1 MNRYFFVLLVLAGV
15 AGGIALTGC
24 GGDDTE
30 DGLSPLVVETD
41 APLLLAEPSEK
52 SGASSP
58 PATKAAV
65 ENAACFVC
73 HANYSEDELAA
84 DHAAADVG
92 CTKCHGE
99 SHPHRND
106 ENHTTP
112 PDHMY
117 ALEAVVPLCQQCH
130 QSAKIDPQKIETVR
144 REQSDKPASEPVV
157 CTDCHGKHRL
167 ASRNVRWDK
176 TTGKLISAG
185 RAD

>member
-1 MNRYFFVLLVLAGV
+1 MNRYVFALLALAAV
-15 AGGIALTGC
+15 AGGIALIGC
-24 GGDDTE
+24 GSDDT
-30 DGLSPLVVETD
+30 DDDLAALVVDTD
-41 APLLLAEPSEK
+41 APLLLAEPSENGRA
-52 SGASSP
+52 SGL

-73 HANYSEDELAA
+73 HANYSEEELVVR
-84 DHAAADVG
+84 HAAADVG

-112 PDHMY
+112 PDRMY
-117 ALEAVVPLCQQCH
+117 AVETVVPLCQQCH
-130 QSAKIDPQKIETVR
+130 ESAKIDPREIETVR

-167 ASRNVRWDK
+167 PHRTVRWDK

-185 RAD
+185 RVN

>member
-144 REQSDKPASEPVV
+144 REQPDKPASEPVV

-167 ASRNVRWDK
+167 ASRTVRWDK